1 MAASK
6 ASAPAVRERDEWEIR
21 EDMRT
26 LVRAEEIRR
35 DPKRL
40 AAARKMAKDEMQNLN
55 KALDHTATVAADKK

>member
-1 MAASK
+1 MSAATK
-6 ASAPAVRERDEWEIR
+6 PVVRPRDEWEIR

-55 KALDHTATVAADKK
+55 KALDHTASVAAEKK

>member
-1 MAASK
+1 MSAASK
-6 ASAPAVRERDEWEIR
+6 PVVRERDEWEIR

-55 KALDHTATVAADKK
+55 KALDHTASVAGDKK

>member
-1 MAASK
+1 MSATK
-6 ASAPAVRERDEWEIR
+6 APAVRERDEWEIR

-40 AAARKMAKDEMQNLN
+40 ASARKMAKDEVQNLN
-55 KALDHTATVAADKK
+55 KALDHTASVAAEKK

>member
-1 MAASK
+1 MATSK
-6 ASAPAVRERDEWEIR
+6 ASVSAVRERDEWEIR